1 MMKRRRFIKSTAAV
15 VAGSL
20 LTTDAIKAAV
30 FSNKSHLDKIGLQLF
45 SVPKMLEKDFEGAMK
60 ALSDIGYKE
69 LEFFGPYPFSTDSAK
84 KFWDSVTPSLGF
96 SGSGYFGRTAQQVKE
111 ILDRYN
117 LTTPS
122 MHVDLD
128 TLRTKMNDIGEAAHV
143 LGQTY
148 AGLPA
153 IPADQRHT
161 LDDYKHMADE
171 FNKIG
176 EAAQKVSLKFFYH
189 NHGYGLKEMEGKIPF
204 DVILERTD
212 PNLVFLEMDIYWMT
226 AGGADLVKYLDNNP
240 NRFKLMHI
248 KDMLKQV
255 RFAGDGGDP
264 KQWIELFPYMTSA
277 GSGVLDLKTIL
288 SHAKKSGMEHFIVEQ
303 DRVDDTNAL
312 RKSCSYLA
320 SLELNT

>member
-1 MMKRRRFIKSTAAV
+1 
-15 VAGSL
+15 
-20 LTTDAIKAAV
+20 
-30 FSNKSHLDKIGLQLF
+30 
-45 SVPKMLEKDFEGAMK
+45 MLEKDFEGAMK
-60 ALSDIGYKE
+60 TISEIGYRE
-69 LEFFGPYPFSTDSAK
+69 LEFYGPYPFSTEAVK
-84 KFWDSVTPSLGF
+84 KTWDSIIPSLGF
-96 SGSGYFGRTAQQVKE
+96 SGSGYFGRTPQQVKE
-111 ILDRYN
+111 ILNRYN

-128 TLRTKMNDIGEAAHV
+128 TFRTRMNDIGEAAHV

-153 IPADQRHT
+153 IPADQRRT
-161 LDDYKHMADE
+161 LDDYKRMAEE

-176 EAAQKVSLKFFYH
+176 EAARKVDLKFFYH

-204 DVILERTD
+204 DVILEGTD

-226 AGGADLVKYLDNNP
+226 AGNADLVKYLDNNP

-248 KDMLKQV
+248 KDMTKQV

>member
-1 MMKRRRFIKSTAAV
+1 MMKRRRFIRSTAAV
-15 VAGSL
+15 VAGGL
-20 LTTDAIKAAV
+20 LSTDVVKAAV
-30 FSNKSHLDKIGLQLF
+30 FSNKLHLDKIGLQLF
-45 SVPKMLEKDFEGAMK
+45 SVPKMLEKDFEGTMK
-60 ALSDIGYKE
+60 ALSQIGYRE
-69 LEFFGPYPFSTDSAK
+69 LEFFGPYPFSTDTVK
-84 KFWDSVTPSLGF
+84 KSWDSITPSLGF
-96 SGSGYFGRTAQQVKE
+96 SGSGYFGRTIQQVKE

-122 MHVDLD
+122 MHDDLD
-128 TLRTKMNDIGEAAHV
+128 TLRTKMNDIAEAAHA
-143 LGQTY
+143 LDQTY

-176 EAAQKVSLKFFYH
+176 ESAQKVDLKFCYH

-226 AGGADLVKYLDNNP
+226 AGGANLVKYLDNNP
-240 NRFKLMHI
+240 NRFRLMHI
-248 KDMLKQV
+248 KDMSKQV

-277 GSGVLDLKTIL
+277 GSGVLDLKSIL
-288 SHAKKSGMEHFIVEQ
+288 SHAKKSGTEHFIVEQ

-312 RKSCSYLA
+312 RRSCSYLT
-320 SLELNT
+320 SLDLKT

>member
-1 MMKRRRFIKSTAAV
+1 MMKRRRFIRSTAAV
-15 VAGSL
+15 VAGGL
-20 LTTDAIKAAV
+20 LSTDVVKAAV

-45 SVPKMLEKDFEGAMK
+45 SVPKMLEKDFEGTMK
-60 ALSDIGYKE
+60 TLSNIGYKE
-69 LEFFGPYPFSTDSAK
+69 LEFFGPYPFSTEAAK
-84 KFWDSVTPSLGF
+84 KSWDAVTPSLSF
-96 SGSGYFGRTAQQVKE
+96 SGSGYFGRTPQQVKE

-143 LGQTY
+143 LGQTW

-153 IPADQRHT
+153 IPADQRRT
-161 LDDYKHMADE
+161 LDDYKRMAEE

-176 EAAQKVSLKFFYH
+176 ETAQKAGLKFFYH

-204 DVILERTD
+204 DVILELTL

-226 AGGADLVKYLDNNP
+226 AGGADLIKYLDNNA

-248 KDMLKQV
+248 KDMTKQV
-255 RFAGDGGDP
+255 RFSGDGGDS

-277 GSGVLDLKTIL
+277 GNGVLDLKTIL
-288 SHAKKSGMEHFIVEQ
+288 SHAKKSGMEQFIVEQ
-303 DRVDDTNAL
+303 DRVDDTSAL
-312 RKSCSYLA
+312 SKSCSYLA
-320 SLELNT
+320 SLELN